1 MTAVRPAAAG
11 PNPAAAPPDIDALRE
26 AASRCGLS
34 LYEDP
39 YGAQSRV
46 SGADDAMRDATRDAT
61 GDAARDAMRTKLA
74 AGAVALL
81 PGQAILA
88 ASGDDVVRFLHSQTT
103 NDVEHQAP
111 GEARWH
117 GYCSP
122 KGRLLA
128 TMLAWRDGD
137 SMHLALPDAIA
148 EPVRKRLTMFV
159 LRAKVRFANETG
171 SLAVLGLCG
180 ARVPAALSSIG
191 LDAPQPMAVSRG
203 AEGTVVGLETISID
217 AAGSSKSPESSVSTQ
232 ADASLRRWLLIVP
245 VSALESVWN
254 ALSRSLAPVDS
265 VAWRWT
271 VVRAAIAPIVGA
283 TSEQFVPQMVNF
295 EATGGVSFTKGCY
308 PGQEVVARSHYLGKL
323 KRRTFLGRLP
333 PGSPEPPPGADVTDG
348 RNEPVGQVVA
358 AAPSPDD
365 AIELLYE
372 ARVDAARSGVLS
384 VAGSPIESL
393 ALPYPLPSE

>member
-1 MTAVRPAAAG
+1 MTAVRPVAAG
-11 PNPAAAPPDIDALRE
+11 PAAAPPDTRLLRE

-34 LYEDP
+34 LFEDP
-39 YGAQSRV
+39 YGTQSRIV
-46 SGADDAMRDATRDAT
+46 GDDDNDAM
-61 GDAARDAMRTKLA
+61 GMKLA

-81 PGQAILA
+81 PGQAILD
-88 ASGDDVVRFLHSQTT
+88 ASGDDAVRFLHSQTT

-137 SMHLALPDAIA
+137 SMRLLLPDTIA
-148 EPVRKRLTMFV
+148 ESVRKRLTMFV
-159 LRAKVRFANETG
+159 LRAKVRFVNETG

-180 ARVPAALSSIG
+180 AGAAAALSSVGI
-191 LDAPQPMAVSRG
+191 DVPEPMAVSR
-203 AEGTVVGLETISID
+203 ADEATVVGLGTIGI
-217 AAGSSKSPESSVSTQ
+217 ESS
-232 ADASLRRWLLIVP
+232 DASLRRWLLIVP
-245 VSALESVWN
+245 VSSLESVWA
-254 ALSRSLAPVDS
+254 ALSQSLAPVGS
-265 VAWRWT
+265 LAWRWT
-271 VVRAAIAPIVGA
+271 VVRAAVATIVDA

-295 EATGGVSFTKGCY
+295 EAIGGVSFTKGCY

-333 PGSPEPPPGADVTDG
+333 AGSAEPAPGTDVTDE
-348 RNEPVGQVVA
+348 RNQPVGKVVA

-365 AIELLYE
+365 AVELLYE
-372 ARVDAARSGVLS
+372 ARVDAAQSGVVS
-384 VAGSPIESL
+384 VAGSPIEPL
-393 ALPYPLPSE
+393 ALPYPLSSE